1 MTNKS
6 SSNLVI
12 SALRLVGEGRL
23 ARLPKCK
30 HILLA
35 FRLRTDVKTS
45 EPPFISTKSFV
56 LRTTPAGHDAPGE
69 FSRREKFMRTPRL
82 ALTFVI
88 LFILPSL
95 LYGQGIATGD
105 LHVTVKDPGGNLV
118 TNAEVTVRD

>member
-45 EPPFISTKSFV
+45 EPPFISTKVRASER
-56 LRTTPAGHDAPGE
+56 LRAGRDAVPENSRVGE
-69 FSRREKFMRTPRL
+69 
-82 ALTFVI
+82 ALCE
-88 LFILPSL
+88 P
-95 LYGQGIATGD
+95 QGFAY
-105 LHVTVKDPGGNLV
+105 LSSSY
-118 TNAEVTVRD
+118 